1 MGRRERRHGEPEQR
15 RLQQDLYGVDRDGN
29 EDASDDNEWNCC
41 RLVKISVWSVCRFY
55 RVRYLISEVC
65 SE

>member
-1 MGRRERRHGEPEQR
+1 M
-15 RLQQDLYGVDRDGN
+15 YGVDRDGN